1 MRHCCRPMMSFLLFL
16 FFSFTPLLAQG
27 MIFQVGNIT
36 LNSGENILYSAV
48 ISPSGDY
55 AYFGTFTVPG
65 VIVKVAL
72 NTLTPVGSLTFNSA
86 ENQTSSGV
94 ISPSG
99 DYAYFG
105 TDTSPGII
113 VKVALNNFT
122 RVGSLT
128 LNTGENELYS
138 AVI

>member
-55 AYFGTFTVPG
+55 AYFGTLTFPG
-65 VIVKVAL
+65 IIVKVAL
-72 NTLTPVGSLTFNSA
+72 GNFTRVGILPLNSGEDSLYSA
-86 ENQTSSGV
+86 V

-105 TDTSPGII
+105 TLTFPAGRI
-113 VKVALNNFT
+113 VKVALN
-122 RVGSLT
+122 
-128 LNTGENELYS
+128 
-138 AVI
+138 